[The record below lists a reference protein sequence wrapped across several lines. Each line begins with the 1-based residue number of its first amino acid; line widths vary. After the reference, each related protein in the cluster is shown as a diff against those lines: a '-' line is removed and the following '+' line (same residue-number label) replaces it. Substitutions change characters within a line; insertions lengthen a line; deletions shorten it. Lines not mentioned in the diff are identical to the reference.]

1 MKRRL
6 LLGLLLVATLLSM
19 RTLALANGVE
29 QTWIPGIYDDGDV
42 DDALALAG
50 SKAIECAA
58 VPGVPTPDTVMG
70 RIMAVRV
77 SDPETVSTVAL
88 SSRAPPLV

>member
-19 RTLALANGVE
+19 RTFALANGVE

-58 VPGVPTPDTVMG
+58 APDVPAPDAVMG
-70 RIMAVRV
+70 RIVVVRV
-77 SDPETVSTVAL
+77 SDPEAVSTVAL
-88 SSRAPPLV
+88 SGRSPPLL

>member
-58 VPGVPTPDTVMG
+58 APDLPSPDVIMG
-70 RIMAVRV
+70 RIVAVRV
-77 SDPETVSTVAL
+77 SDPATVSVVAL
-88 SSRAPPLV
+88 PGRSPPLL